1 MWLPTLIPV
10 KSVCTVLFCTL
21 GHELANF
28 LQPCYLV
35 MTAFLRQMASSST
48 QIPGKVLGQYSLMG
62 SLSAKLT
69 YNIIWLKGS
78 NIDFMTVINM
88 PLGMAMEKGFM
99 VD

>member
-35 MTAFLRQMASSST
+35 MTAFLRQMASLMSETIFDYLSV
-48 QIPGKVLGQYSLMG
+48 VLYPDTWLGARSVQSHGLTKCQFNLQY
-62 SLSAKLT
+62 
-69 YNIIWLKGS
+69 
-78 NIDFMTVINM
+78 NM
-88 PLGMAMEKGFM
+88 VERQ
-99 VD
+99 